1 MFFHIFHAIKIIIL
15 FLNDVGGFF
24 YIDSY
29 FSFKNGYSKV
39 RIYVYEDF
47 SLLMLLEVVSFI

>member
-29 FSFKNGYSKV
+29 FSFKNPQ
-39 RIYVYEDF
+39 
-47 SLLMLLEVVSFI
+47 FIHVIDYRYYKNNYIN